1 MLKNSFVEYLNYK
14 LFNDSIHLF
23 VLENYEYRNNIK
35 YEIDTYEYNEL
46 MDYYSQTNN
55 SKLKCSQP
63 LYISYELSMISAIV
77 KQSQTSF
84 YYLTQTYETS
94 VWISLITTIIFLSLF
109 SKIFS
114 IVRKDKN
121 YSFWSSIWTNI
132 HWMLRQSTP
141 KQKLKITQLFFVI
154 SLIPFIE
161 IIRNNLFSCLIS
173 FPEKYA
179 ENIDDL
185 INGYYEPYLID
196 NDLRKALRDHIVS
209 ENKQKT
215 DIEFKQK
222 IIDLNQKVTKF
233 RLNEVLDLLI
243 DYNRLQK
250 LSQKIA
256 ILKSESL
263 MPYVKG
269 FFDRIFRVK
278 SGREMY
284 FQNLITPICFKPDFL
299 YITVANNV

>member
-109 SKIFS
+109 SKIFLNKS
-114 IVRKDKN
+114 KDKKN
-121 YSFWSSIWTNI
+121 TFWSSIWTNI

-141 KQKLKITQLFFVI
+141 KQNLNITQLFFLI
-154 SLIPFIE
+154 SLIPFTE
-161 IIRNNLFSCLIS
+161 IIRNNLFSYLIS
-173 FPEKYA
+173 VPEKSA

-185 INGYYEPYLID
+185 INGYYVPHLID
-196 NDLRKALRDHIVS
+196 EALKDALREEINR
-209 ENKQKT
+209 ET
-215 DIEFKQK
+215 DIVFKQK
-222 IIDLNQKVTKF
+222 IIELNRTVTKF
-233 RLNEVLDLLI
+233 SLDGVLKLLEDQQNLEILSKRLTL
-243 DYNRLQK
+243 
-250 LSQKIA
+250 
-256 ILKSESL
+256 LKSEIA

-269 FFDRIFRVK
+269 FLDRLFRIK
-278 SGREMY
+278 TGRELY
-284 FQNLITPICFKPDFL
+284 FQNLITPICFRPDFL
-299 YITVANNV
+299 YLNVANNV

>member
-1 MLKNSFVEYLNYK
+1 LLIVKEKK
-14 LFNDSIHLF
+14 LSKITNFKIFDDSIHLF
-23 VLENYEYRNNIK
+23 VLENNNSSKLVEYN
-35 YEIDTYEYNEL
+35 IDTHEYNEL
-46 MDYYSQTNN
+46 MDYQYMAID

-63 LYISYELSMISAIV
+63 LYISYELSMISAIL

-141 KQKLKITQLFFVI
+141 KRKLNITQLFFMI
-154 SLIPFIE
+154 SLIPFTE
-161 IIRNNLFSCLIS
+161 IICNNLFSCLIS
-173 FPEKYA
+173 VPEKSA

-185 INGYYEPYLID
+185 INGYYTPYFID
-196 NDLRKALRDHIVS
+196 GNLRDAFIDHIVT
-209 ENKQKT
+209 ENKT
-215 DIEFKQK
+215 EFKQK
-222 IIDLNQKVTKF
+222 IIDLNQTVSKF
-233 RLNEVLDLLI
+233 QLNEVLSLLS
-243 DYNRLQK
+243 DQNRLQQ
-250 LSQKIA
+250 LSQKVA
-256 ILKSESL
+256 ILKSESS

>member
-1 MLKNSFVEYLNYK
+1 MV
-14 LFNDSIHLF
+14 
-23 VLENYEYRNNIK
+23 
-35 YEIDTYEYNEL
+35 
-46 MDYYSQTNN
+46 
-55 SKLKCSQP
+55 
-63 LYISYELSMISAIV
+63 SAII

-94 VWISLITTIIFLSLF
+94 VWISLIMTIIFLSLF
-109 SKIFS
+109 SKIFLNKS
-114 IVRKDKN
+114 KDKKN
-121 YSFWSSIWTNI
+121 TFWSSIWTNT
-132 HWMLRQSTP
+132 HWILRQSTP
-141 KQKLKITQLFFVI
+141 KQKLNITQLFFVI

-173 FPEKYA
+173 FPEKYS

-185 INGYYEPYLID
+185 INGYYEPYFID
-196 NDLRKALRDHIVS
+196 DDLRDALRDHIVR
-209 ENKQKT
+209 ENKT

-222 IIDLNQKVTKF
+222 IIDLNQKVSKF
-233 RLNEVLDLLI
+233 RLNEVLDLLK
-243 DYNRLQK
+243 DLNRLQK
-250 LSQKIA
+250 FSQKAA
-256 ILKSESL
+256 ILKSESS

-299 YITVANNV
+299 YVTVANNV